1 MAPPART
8 PPADVVSSLR
18 RRLAVVRGEARPLL
32 RLAGPVVLAELGWMA
47 MGLVDT
53 IMVGPLGPAAIGAV
67 GLGASLFMAVAI
79 FGMGL
84 LLGLD
89 TLVSQAFGAG
99 RLDEC
104 RRWLAHG
111 LVVGLVVGLPLSALV
126 WAGTFLLGQGGFHPE
141 VERLTVPYVRIV
153 TVSLLPLMAYAAFRR
168 YLQGMGLVRPI
179 SIALVTAN
187 LVNVAANWVLIY
199 GRLGLPALGTDGA
212 AWATV
217 ISRLYMAL
225 VLGVTVV
232 MVNRER
238 GSAPAAGDWTVTA
251 AGVRRLVGLGLP
263 AALQVTLEVGVF
275 AAATALA
282 GRLAPVALASHQIA
296 LNVAS
301 FVFMVPLG
309 VASAGAVLV
318 GHAIGRRDR
327 PGAGRAGWTALVL
340 IAGFMMGVAAVFVT
354 VPHWLLMVFTRDS
367 GVIAVGTRLL
377 FVAAIFQLFDG
388 LQAVATGVL
397 RGVGE
402 TRTPMLWNLAGHWG
416 FGLPVGYSLCFV
428 AGWGVIG
435 LWIGLSVG
443 LILVG
448 SVLVLVW
455 AKHVRRLNHD

>member
-1 MAPPART
+1 
-8 PPADVVSSLR
+8 
-18 RRLAVVRGEARPLL
+18 
-32 RLAGPVVLAELGWMA
+32 
-47 MGLVDT
+47 
-53 IMVGPLGPAAIGAV
+53 
-67 GLGASLFMAVAI
+67 
-79 FGMGL
+79 
-84 LLGLD
+84 
-89 TLVSQAFGAG
+89 
-99 RLDEC
+99 
-104 RRWLAHG
+104 
-111 LVVGLVVGLPLSALV
+111 
-126 WAGTFLLGQGGFHPE
+126 
-141 VERLTVPYVRIV
+141 
-153 TVSLLPLMAYAAFRR
+153 
-168 YLQGMGLVRPI
+168 
-179 SIALVTAN
+179 
-187 LVNVAANWVLIY
+187 
-199 GRLGLPALGTDGA
+199 
-212 AWATV
+212 
-217 ISRLYMAL
+217 
-225 VLGVTVV
+225 
-232 MVNRER
+232 
-238 GSAPAAGDWTVTA
+238 
-251 AGVRRLVGLGLP
+251 VRRLVGLGLP

-309 VASAGAVLV
+309 VASASAVLV
-318 GHAIGRRDR
+318 GHAVGRRDR
-327 PGAGRAGWTALVL
+327 PGAGRAGWTALAL
-340 IAGFMMGVAAVFVT
+340 IAGFMLGVAAVFVT

-397 RGVGE
+397 RGVGD

-448 SVLVLVW
+448 SVLVFVW